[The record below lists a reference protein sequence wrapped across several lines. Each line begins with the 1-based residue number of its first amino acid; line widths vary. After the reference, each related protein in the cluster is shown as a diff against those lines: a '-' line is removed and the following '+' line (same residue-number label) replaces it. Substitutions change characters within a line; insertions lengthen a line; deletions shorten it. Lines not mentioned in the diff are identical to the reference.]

1 MATMRRARTSRRRRR
16 TRKRPAC
23 AVTDLTIR
31 VLVSYAAV
39 VLGML
44 RVVNGIIMNSPDGH
58 QVCIGIGDATGGG
71 ARMREAADGDLGTQR
86 PTFG

>member
-1 MATMRRARTSRRRRR
+1 M
-16 TRKRPAC
+16 RPAH
-23 AVTDLTIR
+23 AVTDQTIR
-31 VLVSYAAV
+31 ELVSDAAV

-44 RVVNGIIMNSPDGH
+44 RVGNGIIMDGPDGH
-58 QVCIGIGDATGGG
+58 QVCTGIGDATGRG